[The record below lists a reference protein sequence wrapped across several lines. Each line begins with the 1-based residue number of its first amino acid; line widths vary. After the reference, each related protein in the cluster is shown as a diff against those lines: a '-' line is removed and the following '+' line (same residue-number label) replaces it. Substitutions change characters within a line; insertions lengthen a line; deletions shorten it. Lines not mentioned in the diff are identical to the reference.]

1 MLIGQILNS
10 QATLNNY
17 ILLGSLNFVPGEGV
31 TLVVKIINSQLGI
44 RYVVDNQAATVKF
57 IFNKSNNATEEIAGT
72 FMTDDR
78 SIVSAELSSTITEE
92 ILGGNFTMEIDVQGN
107 GNEIKKV
114 FVESGLTRNLIGEC

>member
-72 FMTDDR
+72 FLTDDR
-78 SIVSAELSSTITEE
+78 SIVSVELSSAITEE
-92 ILGGNFTMEIDVQGN
+92 VLGGNFTMEIDVQGN